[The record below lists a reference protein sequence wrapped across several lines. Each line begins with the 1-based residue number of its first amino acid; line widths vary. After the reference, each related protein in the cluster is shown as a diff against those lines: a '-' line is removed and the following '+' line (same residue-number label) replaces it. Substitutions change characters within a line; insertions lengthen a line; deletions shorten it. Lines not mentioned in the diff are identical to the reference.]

1 MRAFLYRTIK
11 VWRMFSII
19 SQRKE
24 CIKNDLLS
32 GLTVAL
38 ALVPEA
44 VAFALLA
51 GLHPLTGLYAAFTIG
66 LIASIVGGRPGMI
79 SGATGAIAVVIGTLV
94 AQHGVDYLF
103 AAVVLMGVIQIVF
116 GILRLG
122 KFIRLV
128 PHPVFL
134 GFVNGLA
141 LVIFLS
147 QMEHFKIKLPEGGHE
162 WMTGSPLAIMFA
174 LIILTMVIIHY
185 LPRFSKAIPSTLAAI
200 VVGTLV
206 VLGMGYVGLDLNTRT
221 VADMASIQGVFPPFH
236 IPDVSFTWETL
247 KIVFPYA
254 IVMALVGL
262 IESLLTLNLV
272 DELTET
278 TGHPNRECIGQG
290 VANTVTG
297 FFSGMGGCAMVGQS
311 IINIKSGGRQRLSG
325 ISAALFL
332 LIFILYASPLIEV
345 IPIGVLIGV
354 MFMVV
359 IGTFEWGSLRLLGK
373 IPLTDWFIIVAVTLI
388 TVFTDNLALAVITG
402 VILSALVFAW
412 EHARLINATISYDK
426 MGNKVYKLNGPLFF
440 ASTQNFQDIFT
451 PKEDT
456 DDVIVDFENSRVAD
470 HSAIEAID
478 KLAERYNRAE
488 KRLHIKHL
496 TEECRSL
503 LKKAGPLV
511 EVNVVTDPHYHVADD
526 KLG

>member
-1 MRAFLYRTIK
+1 
-11 VWRMFSII
+11 MFSII
-19 SQRKE
+19 SKRKE

-51 GLHPLTGLYAAFTIG
+51 HLHPLTGLYAAFTIG
-66 LIASIVGGRPGMI
+66 LIASILGGRPGMI
-79 SGATGAIAVVIGTLV
+79 SGATGAIAVVIGSLV
-94 AQHGVDYLF
+94 LAHGEEYLF
-103 AAVVLMGVIQIVF
+103 AAVIMMGLIQISF
-116 GILRLG
+116 GILKLG

-141 LVIFLS
+141 LVILIAQF
-147 QMEHFKIKLPEGGHE
+147 EHFKIRPEGTPEGTYE
-162 WMTGSPLAIMFA
+162 WITGNALYIMIA
-174 LIILTMVIIHY
+174 LIILTMAIIEY
-185 LPRFSKAIPSTLAAI
+185 LPRFTKAIPSTLVAI
-200 VVGTLV
+200 VVGTLL
-206 VLGMGYVGLDLNTRT
+206 VLGLGLETNT
-221 VADMASIQGVFPPFH
+221 VANLSDEGISGSFPPFH
-236 IPDVSFTWETL
+236 LPQVDLTWDAF

-254 IVMALVGL
+254 IMMALVGL
-262 IESLLTLNLV
+262 IESLLTLNLI
-272 DELTET
+272 DELTDT
-278 TGHPNRECIGQG
+278 TGEPNRECIGQG

-297 FFSGMGGCAMVGQS
+297 MFSGMGGCAMVGQS

-332 LIFILYASPLIEV
+332 LIFILYAAPLIEV
-345 IPIGVLIGV
+345 IPIAVLVGV

-373 IPLTDWFIIVAVTLI
+373 IPLADWFIIVAVTAI
-388 TVFTDNLALAVITG
+388 TVISDNLAIAVIIG

-412 EHARLINATISYDK
+412 EHASHISANIRIDR
-426 MGNKVYKLNGPLFF
+426 MGNKVYELNGPLFF

-456 DDVIVDFENSRVAD
+456 DDVVVDFKNSRVAD
-470 HSAIEAID
+470 HSAIEAIE
-478 KLAERYNRAE
+478 KLAVRYDRAE
-488 KRLHIKHL
+488 KRLHLKHVS
-496 TEECRSL
+496 EECRLL

-511 EVNVVTDPHYHVADD
+511 EVNVVEDPTYHVADD